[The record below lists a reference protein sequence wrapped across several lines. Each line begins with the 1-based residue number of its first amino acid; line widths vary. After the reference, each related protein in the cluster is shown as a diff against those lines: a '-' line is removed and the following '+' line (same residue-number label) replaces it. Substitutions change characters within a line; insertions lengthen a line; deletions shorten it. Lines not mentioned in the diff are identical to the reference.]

1 MGKCLLKKWDERGWT
16 GFILLRIWT
25 FGGGGEVLV
34 NVVMSLWTFGF
45 HKMWA
50 SSLTSWGTTGLPRR
64 TLLHGVSSV
73 LYYWFDIILAIGSIS
88 DQHTLTRQVC
98 VSCWTNIYSG
108 IFFSMQ
114 IIFRVLPPNL
124 PIDDP
129 YSQEVQNLL
138 KMTNLR
144 INFTKLHTLGDD
156 LLDNREEIQVRIG
169 WITDWSSTLHC
180 L

>member
-1 MGKCLLKKWDERGWT
+1 MEHNVKMLTKEMEWEEVD
-16 GFILLRIWT
+16 RIYLAQDRNIW
-25 FGGGGEVLV
+25 GCGVVV
-34 NVVMSLWTFGF
+34 NVVMNLRMLGF

-50 SSLTSWGTTGLPRR
+50 SSLTSWGTIGLPRR
-64 TLLHGVSSV
+64 TLLCGVSS
-73 LYYWFDIILAIGSIS
+73 LLCYCFYMILGIGNVNE
-88 DQHTLTRQVC
+88 QHTWVHQVC
-98 VSCWTNIYSG
+98 TSCWTSICSDM
-108 IFFSMQ
+108 FFYTQ

-156 LLDNREEIQVRIG
+156 LLDNREEIQVRIR
-169 WITDWSSTLHC
+169 
-180 L
+180 

>member
-1 MGKCLLKKWDERGWT
+1 MNLW
-16 GFILLRIWT
+16 IL
-25 FGGGGEVLV
+25 
-34 NVVMSLWTFGF
+34 GF

-50 SSLTSWGTTGLPRR
+50 SSLTSWGTIGLPRR
-64 TLLHGVSSV
+64 TLLCGISP
-73 LYYWFDIILAIGSIS
+73 LLRYCFYMILGIGSINQ
-88 DQHTLTRQVC
+88 QHTWTHQVC
-98 VSCWTNIYSG
+98 MSCWTSICSDM
-108 IFFSMQ
+108 FFYMQ

-156 LLDNREEIQVRIG
+156 LLDNREEIQVRIRWIAG
-169 WITDWSSTLHC
+169 WGLTVAGILHC
-180 L
+180 SLWFIIKHETESLEVCMSPHVSRTGHSSWIS